1 MSDELIDEL
10 GRIAHRDSP
19 PPLALDDL
27 DRMIGAALD
36 ATEDEAPQAPPAK
49 RRRGWWIAAAAAV
62 LLAVGG
68 GYLLGGHNAKQPPLQ
83 ARLASGDV
91 LVASPGAHFEVLE
104 QGPLVR
110 RLELSEGL
118 VLFDVEPLGDEGRF
132 EVVTPDGVVRVRG
145 TVFSVEAGEETV
157 VRVYEGR
164 VEVERGGSVVT
175 LGESQMWRRGETVA
189 WDAGPLA
196 DEAAT
201 AVAARVEE
209 RARVASAAERRTAVG
224 DPRPE
229 SESAVGGRLPESDV
243 GGRLAE
249 SDVGDRL
256 AESESDVGDRLA
268 ESESSVA
275 VASTTEPASPR
286 PRPVR
291 VERDDVQRWLAAGDY
306 ERARSTA
313 AARGWTQLEADA
325 LRALGRYADAADR
338 YDEVAQN
345 GNGTAAFE
353 AAQLRFQRLSD
364 PSGALASLQAAPA
377 PAALDE
383 RRLGLEARLLVRLGR
398 STEARAIAERYL
410 EAHPQGGLAR
420 WMTELRDGAE

>member
-36 ATEDEAPQAPPAK
+36 ADDEGSAEAPPTE
-49 RRRGWWIAAAAAV
+49 RRRGWWLAAAAV
-62 LLAVGG
+62 MLLALGG

-118 VLFDVEPLGDEGRF
+118 VLFDVEPLGDDGRF

-164 VEVERGGSVVT
+164 VEVERQGSVVT

-189 WDAGPLA
+189 WDSGPLA

-201 AVAARVEE
+201 AVAARAEE
-209 RARVASAAERRTAVG
+209 RTRVASAAAAEARR
-224 DPRPE
+224 DRSPE
-229 SESAVGGRLPESDV
+229 PDL
-243 GGRLAE
+243 
-249 SDVGDRL
+249 GDRL
-256 AESESDVGDRLA
+256 AESESESVLGERPSESESVLGDRLA
-268 ESESSVA
+268 ESESESVLGEWSESEPSSQPTRRPA
-275 VASTTEPASPR
+275 RVARS
-286 PRPVR
+286 
-291 VERDDVQRWLAAGDY
+291 DVQAWLAQGDY

-325 LRALGRYADAADR
+325 LRALGRYSDAADR
-338 YDEVAQN
+338 YDEVARG

-364 PSGALASLQAAPA
+364 PSGALASLQAAPT
-377 PAALDE
+377 PAALEE

-398 STEARAIAERYL
+398 SADARAIAERYL
-410 EAHPQGGLAR
+410 EAHPQGGLSR